1 MHRLILVLCGWL
13 LPLFALAD
21 VAPEIALRLTEGE
34 YLPGDML
41 ELEAEMRGADY
52 AEFELHVPA
61 NAQCHFVE
69 QIREP
74 VRYIEGEYLQRV
86 LLLLQ
91 PMSAGDF
98 ELNDITVTIAQGG
111 VSRDVAL
118 PPVSFSVASY
128 AVEDTSEAAAEL
140 GAGASLLAQA
150 SNNLRSII
158 AVLFIVLMVV
168 WWLLRKVNT
177 QPVKI
182 AEIELGVS
190 DLIVALEGNAPS
202 FPPCEADESKR
213 RSEADESKRRSDA
226 DERKQRSDADESK
239 RRSDADERKR
249 RSDADERKRR
259 SDADESKRRS
269 DADERKRRS
278 DADERKRRSVSLHG
292 GSELTSMMIAEQL
305 LERADLSMSSALR
318 QNLEAAVY
326 ANRLDSGVLLQL
338 LREEVQR

>member
-1 MHRLILVLCGWL
+1 MQRLILVLCGWL

-74 VRYIEGEYLQRV
+74 VRYVEGEYLQRA

-91 PMSAGDF
+91 PLSAGDF

-150 SNNLRSII
+150 SNNLRIII

-177 QPVKI
+177 TPVET
-182 AEIELGVS
+182 AEIELGLS

-202 FPPCEADESKR
+202 FPPCDADERKRPCEADESKR
-213 RSEADESKRRSDA
+213 RSE
-226 DERKQRSDADESK
+226 
-239 RRSDADERKR
+239 
-249 RSDADERKRR
+249 
-259 SDADESKRRS
+259 
-269 DADERKRRS
+269 ADERKRRS
-278 DADERKRRSVSLHG
+278 DADERKRRSVGSKSVATLGTLHG

>member
-1 MHRLILVLCGWL
+1 MQRLILVLCGWL

-74 VRYIEGEYLQRV
+74 VRYVEGEYLQRV

-150 SNNLRSII
+150 SNNLRIII

-177 QPVKI
+177 QPVKT
-182 AEIELGVS
+182 AEIELGLS

-213 RSEADESKRRSDA
+213 RSE
-226 DERKQRSDADESK
+226 
-239 RRSDADERKR
+239 
-249 RSDADERKRR
+249 
-259 SDADESKRRS
+259 
-269 DADERKRRS
+269 
-278 DADERKRRSVSLHG
+278 ADERKRRSVSLHG